1 MYLHYSDGTLNRQ
14 VYWAAHGPTE
24 EVVRL
29 LGEGAIPIGRISMDG
44 LQCTGPVSTTTLGP
58 CLSLSIVMPT

>member
-1 MYLHYSDGTLNRQ
+1 MLLN
-14 VYWAAHGPTE
+14 GPTE

-29 LGEGAIPIGRISMDG
+29 LGEGPIQIGRMSMDG
-44 LQCTGPVSTTTLGP
+44 LQCTGPVSTTTLRP